1 MSRFRTLLTLVTALI
16 FATPFIALSS
26 NTTHAQDTTA
36 ASVVA
41 AGLIN
46 PRGFT
51 WGGDGTLFVA
61 EGGKGG
67 TTPGNPKT
75 PPPLGPI
82 TGGKTARISWI
93 ADGCPATLAKELPS
107 YNTATGEASG
117 VADVA
122 ILGDTIYA
130 LVTGGG
136 ASHGNPDMPA
146 GVYTANG
153 DGTVTL
159 VADLGQW
166 VRDNPVANVPPA
178 DYDPEGSWFD
188 LLALPDGS
196 ALLVVEANSQQLLS
210 VTPDGEVAR
219 VADLS
224 GDNQVPT
231 TVAVAP
237 NGEIFV
243 GYLSGAPYP
252 NGAAK
257 VVEIAGDGTATTVW
271 TGLTTVTGLA
281 VEEDGTL
288 LALEMSTG
296 NTDAAPFLV
305 ENSGKIVRQTGPDT
319 AEDVATDLNLPT
331 HLTIGPDGAYYVASP
346 AIGADAGT
354 GSIVRIET
362 GGDDPVSAAEAVPAP
377 GACGSATPPASPTA
391 EEATDEV
398 AVSIYDFGFDPP
410 QLEIEAGTTV
420 TWTNDGAV
428 EHTTVH
434 FNEGKK
440 TWDSDIME
448 PGDTYSYTFD
458 DAGTFDY
465 LCGLHPDMMA
475 EIVVTE

>member
-1 MSRFRTLLTLVTALI
+1 M
-16 FATPFIALSS
+16 
-26 NTTHAQDTTA
+26 
-36 ASVVA
+36 
-41 AGLIN
+41 
-46 PRGFT
+46 
-51 WGGDGTLFVA
+51 
-61 EGGKGG
+61 
-67 TTPGNPKT
+67 
-75 PPPLGPI
+75 GPV
-82 TGGKTARISWI
+82 TGGKSARISWI
-93 ADGCPATLAKELPS
+93 AEGCPATLVDELPS
-107 YNTATGEASG
+107 YNTALGEASG

-122 ILGDTIYA
+122 ILNESIYA
-130 LVTGGG
+130 LITGGG
-136 ASHGNPDMPA
+136 AVNGNPDTPS

-166 VRDNPVANVPPA
+166 LRDNPVANVPPA
-178 DYDPEGSWFD
+178 DYSPEGSWFD

-210 VTPDGEVAR
+210 VTPDGEVTR

-231 TVAVAP
+231 VVAVAP

-257 VVEIAGDGTATTVW
+257 VVEIASDGTATTVW

-296 NTDAAPFLV
+296 NTADPPFLV
-305 ENSGKIVRQTGPDT
+305 ENSGKIVRQTGPDS
-319 AEDVATDLNLPT
+319 AEDVVTELNLPT

-354 GSIVRIET
+354 GYVVRIEA
-362 GGDDPVSAAEAVPAP
+362 GGDAPVSAAEAVPAP
-377 GACGSATPPASPTA
+377 GACGSGTPPASPTA
-391 EEATDEV
+391 EEAADEV

-410 QLEIEAGTTV
+410 MLEIETGTTV

-428 EHTTVH
+428 AAHHRPLRPGQQDLGLGHHGTRRH
-434 FNEGKK
+434 LLLHLRRRRHLRLPLRAPSRYEGSHCRHAVRDGRRK
-440 TWDSDIME
+440 TGVGS
-448 PGDTYSYTFD
+448 
-458 DAGTFDY
+458 
-465 LCGLHPDMMA
+465 
-475 EIVVTE
+475 